1 MLCLK
6 ATKKGKMI
14 KWKCLT
20 GWWENK
26 ENDGNFDAIN
36 SEEAIFQTLY
46 VSKWKN
52 IGKDI
57 SL

>member
-1 MLCLK
+1 MDVN
-6 ATKKGKMI
+6 TNFKGEMI

-20 GWWENK
+20 GWRENK
-26 ENDGNFDAIN
+26 ENDDYFDAIN
-36 SEEAIFQTLY
+36 SEKAIFQTLY
-46 VSKWKN
+46 FSKWKN